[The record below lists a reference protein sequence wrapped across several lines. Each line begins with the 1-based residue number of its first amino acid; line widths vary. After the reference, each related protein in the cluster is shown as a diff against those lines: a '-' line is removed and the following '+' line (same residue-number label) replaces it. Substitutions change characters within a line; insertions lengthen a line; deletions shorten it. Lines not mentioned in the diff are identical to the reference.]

1 MYCSASIFS
10 LSFFCM
16 LYLFVTSA
24 KAETQ
29 GPYVHDQLRKGDE
42 EIFACNDSSEEY
54 LIYMAIKYNDV
65 LSKKLPEDAS
75 EFKEIYTELKK
86 AVSNRS
92 CYKVEV
98 MDHTSIETSYYSRL
112 DSPRAVNVVK
122 SLFYGDMPKP
132 IILYILTS
140 ETVPLIN
147 INNEPALEQ
156 ENIE

>member
-1 MYCSASIFS
+1 MYCSVYFFS

-24 KAETQ
+24 QAETQ
-29 GPYVHDQLRKGDE
+29 GPYVHGQLRKGDE
-42 EIFACNDSSEEY
+42 EIFACDDSSEEY
-54 LIYMAIKYNDV
+54 LIYMAIKYNDT

-75 EFKEIYTELKK
+75 EFKEIYTELKN

-122 SLFYGDMPKP
+122 SLFHGDGPKP
-132 IILYILTS
+132 IILYVLTS
-140 ETVPLIN
+140 ETVPPVDA
-147 INNEPALEQ
+147 NNEPVLEQ
-156 ENIE
+156 EKIE